1 MSSEAPLSNPLPTTT
16 RIARPHGR
24 ARRLI
29 AALALRPQNAMLL
42 PAIGAA
48 VGLLIA
54 ALGVLHPPAR
64 SMTSVPAGYVA
75 LVNQKGI
82 LTSDFMN
89 QIAVETGM
97 PFEQT
102 SEAQR
107 HKILREMVNE
117 ELLVQRAL
125 VLDLPETT
133 TEVRETMVDAV
144 NVQAEAPE
152 LAREPT
158 DEELRAF
165 YQAHRSAYTSPG
177 SMTVHDLVLHVG
189 GYQNADQS
197 ASQALTDAAEA
208 VYQLRLGASLDYVM
222 GHFYL
227 VDSGRVDNG
236 EQLEFAAKLHLGST
250 LYALATTLSD
260 GQISDPIVESDG
272 VHVLIMDQRK
282 PSQLAD
288 FSQVRDRVY
297 TLYRE
302 AQRQHAHEANLSIL
316 RRDAQILL
324 APGRSE

>member
-1 MSSEAPLSNPLPTTT
+1 L
-16 RIARPHGR
+16 
-24 ARRLI
+24 
-29 AALALRPQNAMLL
+29 LL
-42 PAIGAA
+42 PALGAA

-54 ALGVLHPPAR
+54 VLGVLRPATR
-64 SMTSVPAGYVA
+64 AAPVVPAGYVA

-82 LTSDFMN
+82 LMSDFMN
-89 QIAVETGM
+89 QAAVETGT

-107 HKILREMVNE
+107 RKILREMVNE
-117 ELLVQRAL
+117 ELLTQRAL

-133 TEVRETMVDAV
+133 TEVRATMVDAV
-144 NVQAEAPE
+144 NAQAEAPE
-152 LAREPT
+152 LAREPS

-165 YQAHRSAYTSPG
+165 YQAHRSEYTVAG
-177 SMTVHDLVLHVG
+177 SMKVHDLVLHVG

-197 ASQALTDAAEA
+197 TSQALTDAAEA
-208 VYQLRLGASLDYVM
+208 VYQLRLGAALDYVM
-222 GHFYL
+222 GHFGL

-236 EQLEFAAKLHLGST
+236 EQLEFAAKLHLGSS

-260 GQISDPIVESDG
+260 GQISDPIVEGDG
-272 VHVLIMDQRK
+272 VHVLIMDQRR
-282 PSQLAD
+282 PPQLAD

-302 AQRQHAHEANLSIL
+302 AQRQQAHEANLSIL

-324 APGRSE
+324 APGQSE